1 MLNLFCIYHDILKLE
16 YTIKML
22 LCSTKVKGILVNSH
36 VLLISTIFRSN
47 LLQLLNNQLCL
58 CTLMHMLHIFL
69 RIKGSITFDINV
81 TLLCAATLTLVTV
94 VGILKSNELAVV
106 KSKHK
111 I

>member
-1 MLNLFCIYHDILKLE
+1 
-16 YTIKML
+16 
-22 LCSTKVKGILVNSH
+22 
-36 VLLISTIFRSN
+36 
-47 LLQLLNNQLCL
+47 
-58 CTLMHMLHIFL
+58 MHMLHIFL